1 MNPRWMISW
10 SLELNSFKTTD
21 MQLIGFRIQNFRSII
36 DSGWQQLAHDNITS
50 LIGQNESG
58 KTSILEGLKAFHD
71 GNLIEDMLRSDLSL
85 PRVTCRF
92 KIDPKDLLSRL
103 DSKKLDPKIREVLGE
118 LESISLARTWED
130 DMDSRMLM
138 GDELQEIYD
147 ESLPLIKKREN
158 EILEKLGN
166 LNQNVTEATQQVEKA
181 TEESE
186 LTREKLESVKLR
198 ISELKRSLRKFSA
211 KDRKEEVRN
220 ELSAEEEMLSK
231 LLESLEHKKGKLDQK
246 KEILEGMT
254 EKIEASRN
262 LEEIDRQIREKSE
275 DLNTSQ
281 ENLREILQMTGLYPS
296 DKEQRAAEIREEI
309 CRTEIDKLKGEIQQ
323 LRKSYDTQLI
333 ALEFVFDGMT
343 CESALKSAGKEI
355 ESRKKYYSSED
366 LAAEIFRG
374 LPEFELFEDFS
385 SLLPNRIDLEDIIR
399 ANKRAEGYKAA
410 INFLTITGLEYSFFQ
425 QPSSRILKQKIENLN
440 GELTLNFQDFWR
452 QSVGKNNKIKINFE
466 LSHYDHT
473 NPAKSGKPFIEFWI
487 KDEQE
492 RLYPKQRSR
501 GVRWFLSFFLEL
513 KATAMDKSKMNKVL
527 LIDEPGVSLHA
538 RAQEDVLAVFD
549 DIKDQMQ
556 IIYTTHSPHL
566 IDVNK
571 LYRIL
576 AVQRA
581 VEDDMKSETLVYS
594 ARTLNAATADTLS
607 PIYSTMGARLSQQ
620 EIIKSFNNVI
630 VKDLATYYFLKAIIT
645 LTGFKKEC
653 YFLPASGAKSIPMM
667 VNILIGWG
675 LDYIIL
681 SYGNNEERSVHD
693 ELMKDL
699 FDNQIDLAKEKMILM
714 DEYLDTEDMLSTIDF
729 KKYVVQVREGITV
742 KNSEYLKD
750 NNYSRAILASNF
762 LQEVNSGTVEFKKL
776 DEETR
781 ENLENFTKKLSGLL
795 K

>member
-1 MNPRWMISW
+1 MH
-10 SLELNSFKTTD
+10 LT
-21 MQLIGFRIQNFRSII
+21 GFRIQNFRSIV
-36 DSGWQQLAHDNITS
+36 DTGWQQLAHDNITS

-58 KTSILEGLKAFHD
+58 KTSVLEGLKAFHD
-71 GNLIEDMLRSDLSL
+71 GILIEDMLRSDLSL

-92 KIDPKDLLSRL
+92 RFSPKEVSGRFNMKKMDPEIIKVLKDL
-103 DSKKLDPKIREVLGE
+103 DT
-118 LESISLARTWED
+118 ISLVRTWED
-130 DMDSRMLM
+130 DMESVMEM
-138 GDELQEIYD
+138 GGELEQIYANAREQIRQREEAVLERLKIMNSEVEDARLEMEKAKDEL
-147 ESLPLIKKREN
+147 
-158 EILEKLGN
+158 
-166 LNQNVTEATQQVEKA
+166 
-181 TEESE
+181 E
-186 LTREKLESVKLR
+186 LTREKVESVKAR
-198 ISELKRSLRKFSA
+198 INELKRIMRKFSSREKKSELKSETNL
-211 KDRKEEVRN
+211 
-220 ELSAEEEMLSK
+220 EEEMLEK
-231 LLESLEHKKGKLDQK
+231 LNDTLDLK
-246 KEILEGMT
+246 RNRLT
-254 EKIEASRN
+254 EKQDTLGTMNEKLGACRE
-262 LEEIDRQIREKSE
+262 LEEITKEIDEKNKALTIAQ
-275 DLNTSQ
+275 D
-281 ENLREILQMTGLYPS
+281 NLREILQMTGMYPT

-309 CRTEIDKLKGEIQQ
+309 SRTEIDKLKSEIQELQ
-323 LRKSYDTQLI
+323 YSYDTQMV
-333 ALEFVFDGMT
+333 AVEFVFDGMT
-343 CESALKSAGKEI
+343 CESALKSARKELDDRGRYYT
-355 ESRKKYYSSED
+355 SRE
-366 LAAEIFRG
+366 LAGEIFKL

-410 INFLTITGLEYSFFQ
+410 LNFLTITGLEYSFFQ

-452 QSVGKNNKIKINFE
+452 QNVGKNNKIKINFE

-473 NPAKSGKPFIEFWI
+473 NPAKSGKPYIEFWI

-513 KATAMDKSKMNKVL
+513 KATAVDKSKQNKVL

-549 DIKDQMQ
+549 DIKEKMQ

-581 VEDDMKSETLVYS
+581 REDDMKSETLIYS

-630 VKDLATYYFLKAIIT
+630 VKDLATYYFLKAIII
-645 LTGFKKEC
+645 LTDFTKEC
-653 YFLPASGAKSIPMM
+653 YFLPSSGAESIPMM

-675 LDYIIL
+675 LEYIVL
-681 SYGNNEERSVHD
+681 NFGNPEERMVHD
-693 ELMKDL
+693 NLMKNL
-699 FDNQIDLAKEKMILM
+699 FDNQIDLGNERLIFIKDHM
-714 DEYLDTEDMLSTIDF
+714 DVEDLFSTIDF
-729 KKYVVQVREGITV
+729 KKHVVQVREGITV
-742 KNSEYLKD
+742 SNSEYLRD

-762 LQEVNSGTVEFKKL
+762 LQEVSSRKVEFKKL

-781 ENLENFTKKLSGLL
+781 ENLGNFVKQLASLL

>member
-1 MNPRWMISW
+1 MR
-10 SLELNSFKTTD
+10 LT
-21 MQLIGFRIQNFRSII
+21 GFRIQNFRSIV
-36 DSGWQQLAHDNITS
+36 DTGWQQLAHDNITS

-71 GNLIEDMLRSDLSL
+71 GKLIEDMMRSDLSL
-85 PRVTCRF
+85 PMVTCGF
-92 KIDPKDLLSRL
+92 KPLSKDLAKLL
-103 DSKKLDPKIREVLGE
+103 DLKKLDPKIRAIIGTIETITITRV
-118 LESISLARTWED
+118 WED
-130 DMDSRMLM
+130 DMDSYLVM
-138 GDELQEIYD
+138 GDELQEIFD
-147 ESLPLIKKREN
+147 ENTEQVKQREKVVM
-158 EILEKLGN
+158 EKLESMIKE
-166 LNQNVTEATQQVEKA
+166 VADATAEVNNA
-181 TEESE
+181 TNEFA
-186 LTREKLESVKLR
+186 LTREKVESVKLR
-198 ISELKRSLRKFSA
+198 ISELKKTIRKFSSRDK
-211 KDRKEEVRN
+211 KDGLKK
-220 ELSAEEEMLSK
+220 ELSEEEAMLVKLNETLSK
-231 LLESLEHKKGKLDQK
+231 KNKRLGEKQDILNALGEKQGASKKLEDTDH
-246 KEILEGMT
+246 
-254 EKIEASRN
+254 
-262 LEEIDRQIREKSE
+262 QIREKNDALISE
-275 DLNTSQ
+275 Q
-281 ENLREILQMTGLYPS
+281 ENLREILQMTGMYPT

-309 CRTEIDKLKGEIQQ
+309 CRTEIENLKSEILQ
-323 LRKSYDTQLI
+323 LQKSYDTQLLAI
-333 ALEFVFDGMT
+333 EFVFDGMT
-343 CESALKSAGKEI
+343 FDSAVKSAEKEI
-355 ESRKKYYSSED
+355 ESRLKYFSSTG
-366 LAAEIFRG
+366 LAAEIFKF
-374 LPEFELFEDFS
+374 LPDFELFEDFS
-385 SLLPNRIDLEDIIR
+385 SLLPNRIDLEDIVR

-452 QSVGKNNKIKINFE
+452 QNVGKKNKIKINFE

-473 NPAKSGKPFIEFWI
+473 NPEKSGKPYIEFWI

-513 KATAMDKSKMNKVL
+513 KATALDKGNRNKVL

-549 DIKDQMQ
+549 DIKEQMQ

-581 VEDDMKSETLVYS
+581 VEDDMKSETMVFS
-594 ARTLNAATADTLS
+594 ARSLNAATADTLS

-630 VKDLATYYFLKAIIT
+630 IKDLATYYFLKAIIT

-653 YFLPASGAKSIPMM
+653 YFLPASGAESIPMM

-675 LDYIIL
+675 LDYIVL
-681 SYGNNEERSVHD
+681 NFGNTEEKAIHEKLR
-693 ELMKDL
+693 KDL
-699 FDNQIDLAKEKMILM
+699 FDSKVDLAKEQMILM
-714 DEYLDTEDMLSTIDF
+714 DNYMDAEDLFSTIDF
-729 KKYVVQVREGITV
+729 KKSIVQVREGITV
-742 KNSEYLKD
+742 LNSEYLQN

-762 LQEVNSGTVEFKKL
+762 LQDVNSGIVKFDKL
-776 DEETR
+776 DDETK
-781 ENLENFTKKLSGLL
+781 ESLTMFVNKLSSIL